1 MHSWGLRDKECR
13 VVEKISPRR
22 MLAEGSTRARR
33 TLSED
38 SPVSFE
44 SSRESQAFRRKTLFL
59 VQPEFNENVP
69 CITAAEYRSRGSFLP
84 ASNRSGVPM
93 RRTTARAEESASGA
107 GDRCPL
113 MSAEELAD
121 FLGVPL
127 NTVYIWNHRHQGP
140 RAHKVGRYLRYRW
153 PEVEA
158 WLEAQAVNRA
168 T

>member
-1 MHSWGLRDKECR
+1 
-13 VVEKISPRR
+13 
-22 MLAEGSTRARR
+22 MLAEGSASPRR

-44 SSRESQAFRRKTLFL
+44 SSQKSWAFRRKALCL
-59 VQPEFNENVP
+59 VRPEFNANVP
-69 CITAAEYRSRGSFLP
+69 CTTTAEYCSRGSFLP

-93 RRTTARAEESASGA
+93 RRTTARAEEAAGGA
-107 GDRCPL
+107 GDRSPL

-127 NTVYIWNHRHQGP
+127 NTVYIWNHRRQGP

>member
-1 MHSWGLRDKECR
+1 
-13 VVEKISPRR
+13 
-22 MLAEGSTRARR
+22 
-33 TLSED
+33 
-38 SPVSFE
+38 
-44 SSRESQAFRRKTLFL
+44 
-59 VQPEFNENVP
+59 
-69 CITAAEYRSRGSFLP
+69 
-84 ASNRSGVPM
+84 M
-93 RRTTARAEESASGA
+93 RRITARAEEAAGGA

-127 NTVYIWNHRHQGP
+127 NTVYIWNHRRQGP

-158 WLEAQAVNRA
+158 WLQAQAVNRA